1 MTMKGRPP
9 TPTPILK
16 ARSSRWAKDR
26 EKERT
31 AAAPPGRP
39 ECPPWL
45 PETARAEWERCA
57 GHLERMGVLSAVD
70 GITLAVLCEALAE
83 FVYAVDV
90 IENGE
95 LGSDGNRTDKGRTTI
110 GSTGNLVTSPW
121 VKIKNEAAA
130 RVMQVA
136 AQFGFTPA
144 ARARLRA
151 EGKEPAK
158 DQGKGRFFNTVG

>member
-1 MTMKGRPP
+1 VKGRPP

-57 GHLERMGVLSAVD
+57 GHLERMGVLSAAD

-95 LGSDGNRTDKGRTTI
+95 LGSDGNRTDKGRTTM

-130 RVMQVA
+130 RVMRVA

-151 EGKEPAK
+151 EDNGSKPAEGKA
-158 DQGKGRFFNTVG
+158 RFFGSAG